1 MGFKRVSEAVIRRL
15 PRYYRHL
22 TMLETQGVERISS
35 ERLARQ
41 MNLNASQVRQDFNC
55 FGGFG
60 QQGYGYNV
68 SNLTGEIKRI
78 MGIDRKHTIIIVG
91 AGNIGHA
98 LTNFP
103 GFAETGF
110 EVKALFDV
118 NEDLIG
124 TEIKGHPVLDVKDMD
139 EYIRENQID
148 PPQRRA
154 GDCGQDVRSGHTR
167 HMELCAAGY
176 HNIRTDRKRSPERE
190 SEHAFIQDRAWAAG
204 LKNNVFFYQEVNL
217 YEIPLHRLRLHSRRQ
232 RAAGILPAVQGPC
245 GQVRSR

>member
-1 MGFKRVSEAVIRRL
+1 
-15 PRYYRHL
+15 
-22 TMLETQGVERISS
+22 MLETQGVERISS

-148 PPQRRA
+148 IGVIAARRSA
-154 GDCGQDVRSGHTR
+154 AQDIADR
-167 HMELCAAGY
+167 MCAAG
-176 HNIRTDRKRSPERE
+176 IRGIWNFVPLDITTSVPIENVHLSE
-190 SEHAFIQDRAWAAG
+190 SLSTLSYKIEHG
-204 LKNNVFFYQEVNL
+204 LL
-217 YEIPLHRLRLHSRRQ
+217 D
-232 RAAGILPAVQGPC
+232 
-245 GQVRSR
+245 

>member
-124 TEIKGHPVLDVKDMD
+124 TEIKGHPVLDVNDMD
-139 EYIRENQID
+139 DFIRENQIVIGVIAA
-148 PPQRRA
+148 RRSA
-154 GDCGQDVRSGHTR
+154 AQEIADR
-167 HMELCAAGY
+167 MCAAG
-176 HNIRTDRKRSPERE
+176 IRGIWNFVPLDITTSVPIENVHLSE
-190 SEHAFIQDRAWAAG
+190 SLSTLSYKIEHG
-204 LKNNVFFYQEVNL
+204 LL
-217 YEIPLHRLRLHSRRQ
+217 D
-232 RAAGILPAVQGPC
+232 
-245 GQVRSR
+245 